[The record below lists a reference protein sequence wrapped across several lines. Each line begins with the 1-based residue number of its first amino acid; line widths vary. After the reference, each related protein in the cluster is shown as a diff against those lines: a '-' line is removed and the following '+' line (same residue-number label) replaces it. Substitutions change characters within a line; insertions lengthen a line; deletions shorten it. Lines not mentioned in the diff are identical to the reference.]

1 MTQDQTTHSLAEPL
15 TTAERVQL
23 AQTESDR
30 WIRIVDGFSVEDWQR
45 PSGCEGWTVADLV
58 RHLIGQ
64 AEQLSSFRAAFRQ
77 SRAGKKLARGHALID
92 GITEHQVASRAQV
105 PPTQLATDLGSAL
118 PRAAKARERWPRTS
132 TRLGMKIE
140 VPRPSGIVKERWTF
154 AYMSQ
159 VMTRDLWM
167 HRVDLDTARVR
178 LLEPTPDHDGR
189 IVADVVADWSR
200 RHGGPFDLTLTG
212 PAGGHW
218 RVPGDGPAFEQDAIK
233 FCQGLFGRAP
243 APPYDVVVPF

>member
-1 MTQDQTTHSLAEPL
+1 MTKHQTTYALAENL
-15 TTAERVQL
+15 TTHERVQL

-30 WIRIVDGFSVEDWQR
+30 WIGLVDAFSVDDWQR

-64 AEQLSSFRAAFRQ
+64 AEQLASFQAALRQ
-77 SRAGKKLARGHALID
+77 SRAGKKLARGRALID
-92 GITEHQVASRAQV
+92 GITEHQVASAAQV
-105 PPTQLATDLGSAL
+105 PPAQLATHLASAL
-118 PRAAKARERWPRTS
+118 PRAAKARESWPRTS

-140 VPRPSGIVKERWTF
+140 VPRPSGIRKERWTF

-167 HRVDLDTARVR
+167 HRVDLDTAGVR
-178 LLEPTPDHDGR
+178 PLQLTPQHDGR
-189 IVADVVADWSR
+189 IVADVVADWAR
-200 RHGGPFDLTLTG
+200 RHGRPFDLTLTG

-218 RVPGDGPAFEQDAIK
+218 QVPGDGPALEQDAVR
-233 FCQGLFGRAP
+233 FCKGLFGRAP
-243 APPYDVVVPF
+243 SPPYDVIVPF

>member
-1 MTQDQTTHSLAEPL
+1 MTQDQTTHPLAEPL
-15 TTAERVQL
+15 TTHERVQL
-23 AQTESDR
+23 AQTETDR
-30 WIRIVDGFSVEDWQR
+30 WIRIVDEFSLEDWEGS
-45 PSGCEGWTVADLV
+45 SGCEGWTVADLV

-77 SRAGKKLARGHALID
+77 SRAGKKLTRGRALID
-92 GITEHQVASRAQV
+92 GITEHQVASRAHV
-105 PPTQLATDLGSAL
+105 PPTQLTTDLGSAL
-118 PRAAKARERWPRTS
+118 TRATKARGKWPQTS
-132 TRLGMKIE
+132 TRLGMMIE
-140 VPRPSGIVKERWTF
+140 VPRPSEIVKERWTF

-167 HRVDLDTARVR
+167 HRVDLDTAGVR
-178 LLEPTPDHDGR
+178 LLELTPEHDGR
-189 IVADVVADWSR
+189 ILTDVVTDWAR

-218 RVPGDGPAFEQDAIK
+218 RVPGDGPTVEQDAVQ

>member
-1 MTQDQTTHSLAEPL
+1 MTQDQTAQPLAEPL
-15 TTAERVQL
+15 TTHERVQL
-23 AQTESDR
+23 AQTETDR
-30 WIRIVDGFSVEDWQR
+30 WIRIVGGFSVEDWQR
-45 PSGCEGWTVADLV
+45 SSGCEGWTVADLV

-64 AEQLSSFRAAFRQ
+64 AEQLASFPAAIRQ
-77 SRAGKKLARGHALID
+77 SRAGKQLARGRALID
-92 GITEHQVASRAQV
+92 GITEHQVVSRAQV
-105 PPTQLATDLGSAL
+105 PPAELVTHLANAL

-140 VPRPSGIVKERWTF
+140 VPRTADIAKERWTF

-167 HRVDLDTARVR
+167 HRVDLDTAGVCPLQLTR
-178 LLEPTPDHDGR
+178 EHDGR
-189 IVADVVADWSR
+189 IVADVVADWAR

-218 RVPGDGPAFEQDAIK
+218 RVPGDGPAFEQDAVQ

>member
-1 MTQDQTTHSLAEPL
+1 MTQHRTTHPLAEAL
-15 TTAERVQL
+15 TTHERVRL
-23 AQTESDR
+23 AQTEADR
-30 WIRIVDGFSVEDWQR
+30 WIRLVDGFSVEDWQR

-64 AEQLSSFRAAFRQ
+64 AEQLSSFPAALRQ
-77 SRAGKKLARGHALID
+77 SRAGKKLARGRALID

-105 PPTQLATDLGSAL
+105 PPAQLANHLASAL
-118 PRAAKARERWPRTS
+118 PRAAKARESWPRTS
-132 TRLGMKIE
+132 TRLGMRIE
-140 VPRPSGIVKERWTF
+140 VPHPSDIVKERWTF

-167 HRVDLDTARVR
+167 HRADLDTAGVR
-178 LLEPTPDHDGR
+178 PLQLSPEHDGR
-189 IVADVVADWSR
+189 IVADVVADWAH

-218 RVPGDGPAFEQDAIK
+218 QVPGDGPAFEQEAVQ
-233 FCQGLFGRAP
+233 FCRGLFGRAP

>member
-1 MTQDQTTHSLAEPL
+1 MTQEQTTHPLAEPL

-23 AQTESDR
+23 AQTETDR
-30 WIRIVDGFSVEDWQR
+30 WIRMVGGFGVEDWQH
-45 PSGCEGWTVADLV
+45 PSGCEGWTAADLV

-64 AEQLSSFRAAFRQ
+64 AEQLSSFRAALSQ
-77 SRAGKKLARGHALID
+77 SRAGKKLTRGRALID

-105 PPTQLATDLGSAL
+105 PPAQLATDLARAL
-118 PRAAKARERWPRTS
+118 PRAAKARESWPRTS
-132 TRLGMKIE
+132 ARLGMPIE
-140 VPRPSGIVKERWTF
+140 VPHPSGIVKERWTF

-167 HRVDLDTARVR
+167 HRVDLDTAGVR
-178 LLEPTPDHDGR
+178 PLELTPEHDGR
-189 IVADVVADWSR
+189 IVADVVADWAR

-218 RVPGDGPAFEQDAIK
+218 QVPGDGPVVEQDAVQ